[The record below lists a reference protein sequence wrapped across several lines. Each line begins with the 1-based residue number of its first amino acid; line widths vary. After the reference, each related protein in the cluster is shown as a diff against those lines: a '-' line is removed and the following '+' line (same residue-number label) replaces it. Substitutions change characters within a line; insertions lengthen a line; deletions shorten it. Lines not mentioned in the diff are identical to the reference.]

1 MPNRLGRAAV
11 MLIGVAQWIY
21 AFILSVCVGMANND
35 ESPNLRISF
44 HTGADTTRTILLLL
58 LILLSWCGAFA
69 FVGKFRWAWFYTWI
83 LGLFLLAAGLYSYWT
98 NGGPVEAIVGD
109 ESLLHGTSGV
119 LAASAVVVLVLLNL
133 PATRRLF
140 SAADRAQSREN

>member
-1 MPNRLGRAAV
+1 MSNGLGRVAV

-21 AFILSVCVGMANND
+21 AFILSVCVGMANTD
-35 ESPNLRISF
+35 ESPGLRISF
-44 HTGADTTRTILLLL
+44 HTGADTVRTILLLL

-98 NGGPVEAIVGD
+98 SAGPVEAIVGD
-109 ESLLHGTSGV
+109 GSLLRVTSGALV
-119 LAASAVVVLVLLNL
+119 ASAVVGLVLLNL
-133 PATRRLF
+133 PVTRRLF
-140 SAADRAQSREN
+140 FRA

>member
-1 MPNRLGRAAV
+1 MSNGLGRGAV

-35 ESPNLRISF
+35 ESPDLRISF
-44 HTGADTTRTILLLL
+44 HTGADTIRTLFLLL
-58 LILLSWCGAFA
+58 LILLSWGGAFA
-69 FVGKFRWAWFYTWI
+69 FAGKFLWAWFYTWI

-109 ESLLHGTSGV
+109 GSLLHGTSAV
-119 LAASAVVVLVLLNL
+119 LVASAAVGLVLLNL

-140 SAADRAQSREN
+140 FGGDRAQSREN

>member
-1 MPNRLGRAAV
+1 MSNRLGRVAV
-11 MLIGVAQWIY
+11 IVIGIAQWVY

-44 HTGADTTRTILLLL
+44 HTGADAIRTLLLLL
-58 LILLSWCGAFA
+58 LILLSWGGAYA
-69 FVGKFRWAWFYTWI
+69 FVGKFRWAWFYTWV

-98 NGGPVEAIVGD
+98 NSGPVEAIVGD
-109 ESLLHGTSGV
+109 GSLLHGTSAV
-119 LAASAVVVLVLLNL
+119 LAASAVVGLVLLNL

-140 SAADRAQSREN
+140 SAAGRT